1 MWQKRAVAVLAGAF
15 GIFAMSGAQA
25 ADSKVNLQRAEE
37 IVAGRCFLCH
47 GLEGESS
54 SPLFPRLAGQH
65 AEYLAKQ
72 LADFKSGRRK
82 SETMKPQAA
91 ELTPDE
97 MKSLGAFFQAKPAQ
111 ANPAEDQ
118 GLAEVGRYIF
128 RKGNLYS
135 GVAACVGCHGNDG
148 HGTEKLP
155 RLAGQ
160 NPQYL
165 ENQLKQFNKRQRTND
180 NDVMHSVAAKLTE
193 LEIRAVAEYISTLD

>member
-1 MWQKRAVAVLAGAF
+1 MWRKHFAVLVGAVSCGLFAG
-15 GIFAMSGAQA
+15 GVQGAET
-25 ADSKVNLQRAEE
+25 KINLQRAEE
-37 IVAGRCFLCH
+37 IVASRCFLCH

-65 AEYLAKQ
+65 AEYMAKQ
-72 LADFKSGRRK
+72 LGDFKSGLRA
-82 SETMKPQAA
+82 SDTMKAQAM

-97 MKSLGAFFQAKPAQ
+97 MKSLGAYFQSKPAS

-128 RKGNLYS
+128 RKGNMYS
-135 GVAACVGCHGNDG
+135 GVAACVGCHGNKG
-148 HGTEKLP
+148 YGTAQLP

-160 NPQYL
+160 NAQYL

-180 NDVMHSVAAKLTE
+180 NDVMHSIAARLTE
-193 LEIRAVAEYISTLD
+193 LEIKGVAEYISTLE